1 MADSRI
7 RPTTAAGIALLPA
20 VERSAAESFRQISD
34 LAWLADEGVMP
45 EWRHAE
51 LMAAGTSWVAAVA
64 GEPVGFL
71 AAEIVGDELHIWE
84 LAVRQ
89 DQQGQGL
96 GRALVQTAVDG
107 AADLGLAAVTLTTFR
122 DVPWNQPFYEK
133 IGFAILPADDA
144 GARLAA
150 ILRSEV
156 EQGLPGERRCAMRLV
171 I

>member
-1 MADSRI
+1 M
-7 RPTTAAGIALLPA
+7 LPA
-20 VERSAAESFRQISD
+20 VERSAAESFRQIPG
-34 LAWLADEGVMP
+34 LQWLADEGVMA
-45 EWRHAE
+45 ERRHAE
-51 LMAAGTSWVAAVA
+51 LQAAGTSWVALAA
-64 GEPVGFL
+64 DEPVGFL
-71 AAEIVGDELHIWE
+71 AAEIIGDEMHIWE

-89 DQQGQGL
+89 DQQGRGL
-96 GRALVQTAVDG
+96 GRALLQAAIDG
-107 AADLGLAAVTLTTFR
+107 AADRRLAAVTLTTFR

-133 IGFAILPADDA
+133 IGFVTLPAEEA